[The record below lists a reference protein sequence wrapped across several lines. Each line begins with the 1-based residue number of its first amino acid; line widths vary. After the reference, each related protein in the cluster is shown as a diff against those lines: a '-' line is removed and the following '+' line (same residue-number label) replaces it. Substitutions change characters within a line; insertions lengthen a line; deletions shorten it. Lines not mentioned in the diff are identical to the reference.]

1 MAGARNYDDPCG
13 VARALDVVG
22 ERWTLLV
29 VRELLFGPKRFSDLV
44 RGLPGMSQNV
54 LSQRLREL
62 AGAGLV
68 ERRRLGP
75 PVSGQVYELTERG
88 SALRPVVVE
97 LARWGSRIPTSS
109 RADLSPDAL
118 VLALLTTFDPD
129 GAEDVRV
136 ALVLGDD
143 WFAAEVTGGRLEIV
157 RGEAVWADAEIRT
170 SAAGLR
176 SVVFGGRRLAEAVA
190 AGDAEVRGDA
200 EKATRFVA
208 RFPRPAP
215 VGSGERTR
223 GLAGGAERRD
233 P

>member
-1 MAGARNYDDPCG
+1 MAGARQYDDPCG

-29 VRELLFGPKRFSDLV
+29 VRELLFGPKRFTDLV

-68 ERRRLGP
+68 ERRRMGP

-88 SALRPVVVE
+88 AALRPVVIE
-97 LARWGSRIPTSS
+97 LARWGSRIPMAS
-109 RADLSPDAL
+109 RADLSADAL
-118 VLALLTTFDPD
+118 ALALLTTFDPD
-129 GAEDVRV
+129 GAQDCRITLAV
-136 ALVLGDD
+136 GDD
-143 WFAAEVTGGRLEIV
+143 RFAAEIAGGRLEIV
-157 RGEAVWADAEIRT
+157 RGEAAHPDAEIRT
-170 SAAGLR
+170 TAAVLR
-176 SVVFGGRRLAEAVA
+176 SVVFGGRELADAVA
-190 AGDAEVRGDA
+190 AGDAEVRGDV
-200 EKATRFVA
+200 EKATAFVS

-215 VGSGERTR
+215 VS
-223 GLAGGAERRD
+223 

>member
-1 MAGARNYDDPCG
+1 

-62 AGAGLV
+62 GGAGLV

-88 SALRPVVVE
+88 AALRPVVIE
-97 LARWGSRIPTSS
+97 LARWGSRIPTTS
-109 RADLSPDAL
+109 RADLSVDAL
-118 VLALLTTFDPD
+118 ALALLTTFAPD
-129 GAEDVRV
+129 GADDVRIGV
-136 ALVLGDD
+136 QLGDD
-143 WFAAEVTGGRLEIV
+143 RFTAEVVGGRLHIARG
-157 RGEAVWADAEIRT
+157 RGERDDAEIIT
-170 SAAGLR
+170 DAATLR
-176 SVVFGGRRLAEAVA
+176 SVVFGGRPLAEAVA
-190 AGDAEVRGDA
+190 AGDAEVRGDEA
-200 EKATRFVA
+200 RAASFVS

-215 VGSGERTR
+215 VGT
-223 GLAGGAERRD
+223 
-233 P
+233 

>member
-1 MAGARNYDDPCG
+1 VAGARHYDDPCG
-13 VARALDVVG
+13 VARALDLVG

-62 AGAGLV
+62 GNAGLL

-75 PVSGQVYELTERG
+75 PVSGQVYALTERG
-88 SALRPVVVE
+88 AALRPVVIE
-97 LARWGSRIPTSS
+97 LARWGSRMPTTS
-109 RADLSPDAL
+109 RADLSVDAL

-129 GAEDVRV
+129 GAEDVRI

-143 WFAAEVTGGRLEIV
+143 RFVAEVTGGRLQVV
-157 RGEAVWADAEIRT
+157 RDAQARADAEVVT
-170 SAAGLR
+170 DAAGLR
-176 SVVFGGRRLAEAVA
+176 SVVFGGRPLAEAIA

-200 EKATRFVA
+200 KKASRFLA

-215 VGSGERTR
+215 VGS
-223 GLAGGAERRD
+223 
-233 P
+233 

>member
-29 VRELLFGPKRFSDLV
+29 VRELLFGPKRFSDLA

-88 SALRPVVVE
+88 AALRPVVVE
-97 LARWGSRIPTSS
+97 LARWGSRIPTTS
-109 RADLSPDAL
+109 RADLSVDAL
-118 VLALLTTFDPD
+118 ALALLTTFDPD
-129 GAEDVRV
+129 GAEDVRI
-136 ALVLGDD
+136 ALHLGDD
-143 WFAAEVTGGRLEIV
+143 RFAAEVTGGRLHIV
-157 RGEAVWADAEIRT
+157 RGKADDPDAEILT
-170 SAAGLR
+170 DAAGLR
-176 SVVFGGRRLAEAVA
+176 SVVFGGRPLADAVA
-190 AGDAEVRGDA
+190 AGDAEVRGDTP
-200 EKATRFVA
+200 KATRFL
-208 RFPRPAP
+208 RHFPRPAP
-215 VGSGERTR
+215 VGS
-223 GLAGGAERRD
+223 
-233 P
+233 

>member
-136 ALVLGDD
+136 ALVLDD
-143 WFAAEVTGGRLEIV
+143 DRFVAEVVRGRLEIV
-157 RGEAVWADAEIRT
+157 RGEAGGADAEIRT
-170 SAAGLR
+170 DTAGLR
-176 SVVFGGRRLAEAVA
+176 SVVFGGRELAEAVA
-190 AGDAEVRGDA
+190 AGEVEVRGDA
-200 EKATRFVA
+200 GRAAGFVTH
-208 RFPRPAP
+208 FPRPALVTP
-215 VGSGERTR
+215 AT
-223 GLAGGAERRD
+223 
-233 P
+233 

>member
-1 MAGARNYDDPCG
+1 MAGARQYDDPCG

-62 AGAGLV
+62 AAAGLV

-88 SALRPVVVE
+88 AALRPVVLE
-97 LARWGSRIPTSS
+97 LARWGSRIPTGS
-109 RADLSPDAL
+109 RADLSVDAL
-118 VLALLTTFDPD
+118 ALALLTTFDPD
-129 GAEDVRV
+129 GAEDVRITL
-136 ALVLGDD
+136 ALGDD
-143 WFAAEVTGGRLEIV
+143 RFAAEIADGRLDIV
-157 RGEAVWADAEIRT
+157 RGEAMRPDVEIRT
-170 SAAGLR
+170 DAAVLR
-176 SVVFGGRRLAEAVA
+176 AVVFGGRELADAVA

-200 EKATRFVA
+200 EKAAGFVA

-215 VGSGERTR
+215 VGS
-223 GLAGGAERRD
+223 
-233 P
+233 

>member
-1 MAGARNYDDPCG
+1 MAGARQYDDPCG
-13 VARALDVVG
+13 VARALDLVG

-88 SALRPVVVE
+88 AALRPVVIE
-97 LARWGSRIPTSS
+97 LARWGSRIPTAS
-109 RADLSPDAL
+109 RADLSVDAL
-118 VLALLTTFDPD
+118 ALALLTTFDPD
-129 GAEDVRV
+129 GAEDVRIT
-136 ALVLGDD
+136 LVLGDD
-143 WFAAEVTGGRLEIV
+143 RFAAEVTGGRLELV
-157 RGEAVWADAEIRT
+157 RGEAERPDAEIVT
-170 SAAGLR
+170 DAAGLR
-176 SVVFGGRRLAEAVA
+176 SVVFGGRELATAVA

-200 EKATRFVA
+200 EKATHFLS

-215 VGSGERTR
+215 VG
-223 GLAGGAERRD
+223 A
-233 P
+233 

>member
-1 MAGARNYDDPCG
+1 
-13 VARALDVVG
+13 VARALDLVG

-62 AGAGLV
+62 GAAGLV

-88 SALRPVVVE
+88 AALRPVVIE
-97 LARWGSRIPTSS
+97 LARWGSRIPTTS
-109 RADLSPDAL
+109 RADLSVDAL
-118 VLALLTTFDPD
+118 ALALLTTFDPD

-143 WFAAEVTGGRLEIV
+143 RFVAEVADGRLDIA
-157 RGEAVWADAEIRT
+157 RDPATPADAEVVT
-170 SAAGLR
+170 DAAALR
-176 SVVFGGRRLAEAVA
+176 AVVFGGRPLAEAVA
-190 AGDAEVRGDA
+190 AGDAQVRGDA
-200 EKATRFVA
+200 EKAARFLA

-215 VGSGERTR
+215 VGS
-223 GLAGGAERRD
+223 
-233 P
+233 

>member
-1 MAGARNYDDPCG
+1 

-88 SALRPVVVE
+88 AALRPVVIE
-97 LARWGSRIPTSS
+97 LARWGSRIPTTS
-109 RADLSPDAL
+109 RADMSADAL
-118 VLALLTTFDPD
+118 ALALLTTYTPD
-129 GAEDVRV
+129 GAEDVRITL
-136 ALVLGDD
+136 ALGDD
-143 WFAAEVTGGRLEIV
+143 RFAAEITGGRLEIA
-157 RGEAVWADAEIRT
+157 RGEAGRPDAEIRT
-170 SAAGLR
+170 EAGVLR
-176 SVVFGGRRLAEAVA
+176 SVVFGGRPLAEAIA
-190 AGDAEVRGDA
+190 SGDAEVRGDA
-200 EKATRFVA
+200 EAAGRFVSH
-208 RFPRPAP
+208 FPRPAP
-215 VGSGERTR
+215 VGGS
-223 GLAGGAERRD
+223 
-233 P
+233 

>member
-1 MAGARNYDDPCG
+1 VAGARQYDDPCG
-13 VARALDVVG
+13 VARALDLVG

-62 AGAGLV
+62 GDAGLL

-88 SALRPVVVE
+88 AALRPVVIE
-97 LARWGSRIPTSS
+97 LARWGSRIPTTS
-109 RADLSPDAL
+109 RADLSADAL
-118 VLALLTTFDPD
+118 ALALLTTFDPD
-129 GAEDVRV
+129 GAEDVRI
-136 ALVLGDD
+136 ALQLGDD
-143 WFAAEVTGGRLEIV
+143 RFAAEVVDGKLHIV
-157 RGEAVWADAEIRT
+157 RGQAERPDAEIAT
-170 SAAGLR
+170 DAAGLR
-176 SVVFGGRRLAEAVA
+176 SVVFGGHPLTEAVA

-200 EKATRFVA
+200 KKAASFVR

-215 VGSGERTR
+215 VDGFGGSGKPRS
-223 GLAGGAERRD
+223 
-233 P
+233 

>member
-1 MAGARNYDDPCG
+1 MPGPRQYDDACG

-88 SALRPVVVE
+88 AALRPVVIE
-97 LARWGSRIPTSS
+97 LARWGSRIPTAS
-109 RADLSPDAL
+109 RADLSADAL
-118 VLALLTTFDPD
+118 ALALLTTFDPD
-129 GAEDVRV
+129 GAEDVRIG
-136 ALVLGDD
+136 LQLGDD
-143 WFAAEVTGGRLEIV
+143 RFTAEVTGDRLHVARGAGGRD
-157 RGEAVWADAEIRT
+157 DAEIIT
-170 SAAGLR
+170 DAATLR
-176 SVVFGGRRLAEAVA
+176 SVVFGGRPLAEAVA
-190 AGDAEVRGDA
+190 AGDAEVRGDE
-200 EKATRFVA
+200 EKAASFVSH
-208 RFPRPAP
+208 FPRPAP
-215 VGSGERTR
+215 VG
-223 GLAGGAERRD
+223 